1 MCFTA
6 THKKHYIVSDLKQ
19 CRMKTNPIQTS
30 FRILLGLL
38 MTFAGIGHLTFQRQE
53 FLAQVPGWLPNNPT
67 FMDFVVLSSGIVEIL
82 LGLSTIFLVNQKVKV
97 GLLLSIFYILIF
109 PGNISQYTNRID
121 AFGLDTD
128 QKRFIR
134 LLFQPVL
141 VIWALWCTGALKH
154 LLNKQKNKAN

>member
-1 MCFTA
+1 
-6 THKKHYIVSDLKQ
+6 
-19 CRMKTNPIQTS
+19 MKTNLVQTS

-38 MTFAGIGHLTFQRQE
+38 MVLAGIGHLTFQRHE
-53 FLAQVPGWLPNNPT
+53 FLAQVPAWLPNNPS
-67 FMDFVVLSSGIVEIL
+67 FMDFVVLFSGIVEIT
-82 LGLSTIFLVNQKVKV
+82 LGLAMIFLIKQKVKV
-97 GLLLSIFYILIF
+97 GFALAIFFILIF

-141 VIWALWCTGALKH
+141 VIWALWSTGALKH
-154 LLNKQKNKAN
+154 LSDKRK

>member
-1 MCFTA
+1 
-6 THKKHYIVSDLKQ
+6 
-19 CRMKTNPIQTS
+19 
-30 FRILLGLL
+30 
-38 MTFAGIGHLTFQRQE
+38 
-53 FLAQVPGWLPNNPT
+53 
-67 FMDFVVLSSGIVEIL
+67 MDFVVLSSGIVEIM
-82 LGLSTIFLVNQKVKV
+82 LGLAMIFLIKQKVKV
-97 GLLLSIFYILIF
+97 GFALAIFFILIF

-141 VIWALWCTGALKH
+141 VIWALWSTGALKH